1 MEEKQLQ
8 ENILLIAEIW
18 NFRGKENKDEYLFL
32 FPRCKKHSLSGL
44 FNKRANSP
52 VYLKACNCIAAKYI
66 TNTPDD
72 GLRISKLHLP
82 CFIQEG
88 KNYVMYSRK
97 TFILNGY
104 LK

>member
-1 MEEKQLQ
+1 MKEKQVQ

-18 NFRGKENKDEYLFL
+18 NLRGKENKDENLS
-32 FPRCKKHSLSGL
+32 PPPPKKHSLSGL
-44 FNKRANSP
+44 LNKRANSP
-52 VYLKACNCIAAKYI
+52 VYLKAYNCITAKYI

-72 GLRISKLHLP
+72 GLRIGKLRLP

-88 KNYVMYSRK
+88 KNYVIYFRK

>member
-1 MEEKQLQ
+1 MNTSPCPPPQ
-8 ENILLIAEIW
+8 
-18 NFRGKENKDEYLFL
+18 
-32 FPRCKKHSLSGL
+32 KHSLSGL

-52 VYLKACNCIAAKYI
+52 VYLKAYNCITAKYI

-72 GLRISKLHLP
+72 GLRISKLCLP

-88 KNYVMYSRK
+88 KNYVIYPRK

-104 LK
+104 WK